1 MRMRVLVKKTRK
13 IMKVINK
20 VKRML
25 GVAFLLSISNFTAT
39 ADVFMDEAWAGK
51 LCGAWNKNTDLSK
64 P

>member
-1 MRMRVLVKKTRK
+1 
-13 IMKVINK
+13 MKVINK